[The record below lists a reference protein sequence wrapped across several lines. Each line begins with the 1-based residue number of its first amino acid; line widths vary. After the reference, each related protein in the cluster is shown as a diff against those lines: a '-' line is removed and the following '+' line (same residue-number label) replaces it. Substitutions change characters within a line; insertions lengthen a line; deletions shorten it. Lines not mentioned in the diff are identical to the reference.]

1 MGSDYRF
8 LTVWRV
14 AGSVDEGKAVLGDAA
29 SLPRWWPSVYL
40 NVAPVDDGAP
50 DGTGRVVDLYTKGW
64 LPYTLRW
71 ALTIT
76 EPMSD
81 TGFALTRGA
90 RPQRNG
96 SVDLHPGRTRS
107 GDQVRLAGQRR
118 QTPLA
123 PVELAVQ
130 AGVLGQSPLGHG
142 PWRGKSATGAAPSQ
156 GRRSRPGKRTGATA
170 ATTDVRVAAPP
181 TPPWVPAVGRLI
193 VDRTLST
200 PALPVWPVP
209 GARV

>member
-14 AGSVDEGKAVLGDAA
+14 AGSVDEVKAVLGDAA

-123 PVELAVQ
+123 PARPCPYSQ
-130 AGVLGQSPLGHG
+130 PSNTPHG
-142 PWRGKSATGAAPSQ
+142 RPTWHAESCLQP
-156 GRRSRPGKRTGATA
+156 RRWKCPR
-170 ATTDVRVAAPP
+170 
-181 TPPWVPAVGRLI
+181 
-193 VDRTLST
+193 
-200 PALPVWPVP
+200 
-209 GARV
+209 